1 MFVCL
6 FCFLV
11 GGGWVGY
18 QVFMSSDFNKTIT
31 LTVPR
36 VKLVIHFTKCARC
49 NYVNINSKD
58 IPTAIH
64 NLKK

>member
-1 MFVCL
+1 M
-6 FCFLV
+6 
-11 GGGWVGY
+11 GY